1 MIPPRLRRDAPRCGG
16 AFPLVVAAVLAAA
29 AGCGHDAD
37 GAAGRT
43 AASSPP
49 HRAPAVGV
57 APSAQDLSPALLRL
71 LDECAAEIGALD
83 GFESATPIASGPLP
97 CEFRVRDTGLG
108 FEVRASFR
116 PLSRVQVDYDDPH
129 SATPEPDHL
138 HPMLFPALL
147 EAISTVDGVGEEVEL
162 TPELAREWGADW
174 AAMSLTMP
182 DPAYA
187 TGFPDALFLGL
198 HRNGI
203 ADVFV
208 VFLFDAGHPE
218 AKAWTRR
225 ALHLV
230 RFREADDGRP
240 IGEEAPVAEDPP

>member
-1 MIPPRLRRDAPRCGG
+1 MSPARLRGDAPRCGR
-16 AFPLVVAAVLAAA
+16 AFPPFAVALVAA
-29 AGCGHDAD
+29 AGCGHGAD
-37 GAAGRT
+37 EGAGHA

-49 HRAPAVGV
+49 HRAPAAEV
-57 APSAQDLSPALLRL
+57 APSAQDLPPALLRL
-71 LDECAAEIGALD
+71 LGECAAEIGALD

-97 CEFRVRDTGLG
+97 CEFRVRDAGLG

-116 PLSRVQVDYDDPH
+116 PLSRVQVDYEDPH

-147 EAISTVDGVGEEVEL
+147 EAISTVEGVGEEVEL
-162 TPELAREWGADW
+162 TPEQAREWGADW
-174 AAMSLTMP
+174 AAMSLTTP

-187 TGFPDALFLGL
+187 GDFPDALFLGL
-198 HRNGI
+198 HRNGV

-208 VFLFDAGHPE
+208 VFLFDASHPE

-230 RFREADDGRP
+230 RFREAGD
-240 IGEEAPVAEDPP
+240 EAPVAEDPP